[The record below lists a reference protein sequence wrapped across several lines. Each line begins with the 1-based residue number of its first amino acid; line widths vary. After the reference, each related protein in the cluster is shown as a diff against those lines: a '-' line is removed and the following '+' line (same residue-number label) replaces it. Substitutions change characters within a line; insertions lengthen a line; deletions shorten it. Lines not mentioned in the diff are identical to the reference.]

1 MSINTPSLPT
11 LPPSTPHRTPPF
23 FLDPSRGLRQEAR
36 SRKDPAQV
44 PALSS
49 EEEGQRPRELRT
61 MTRSSMEVLPPTTP
75 CYPGSSL
82 FLGERRSRGWS
93 GTGTWTPE
101 ENKRFEYAL
110 AKFDKETPDRWERVA
125 ASLPGKTPRD
135 VESHYRNLL
144 NDVKQIEAGRIPC
157 PGYDSSSFSL
167 DWESFE
173 VLKQSYCVGGRRS
186 GARASDQERKKGVP
200 WTEEE
205 HKRFLLGLRK
215 YGKGDWRNIS
225 RNFVITRTPTQVASH
240 AQKYFIRLN
249 SGGKDKRRS
258 SIHDITTANL
268 PDNRPPSPSQPSS
281 LTSQPCSAPAPI
293 WSSPYSSIHDTNPP
307 DEATGTFSS
316 SAQVSQIMQAR
327 YGVAAYGL
335 KLEAHAPQSG
345 TLRDPLVNDHNLLFR
360 MQSSRHLPHG

>member
-1 MSINTPSLPT
+1 
-11 LPPSTPHRTPPF
+11 
-23 FLDPSRGLRQEAR
+23 
-36 SRKDPAQV
+36 
-44 PALSS
+44 
-49 EEEGQRPRELRT
+49 
-61 MTRSSMEVLPPTTP
+61 MEVLPPTAP

-110 AKFDKETPDRWERVA
+110 AKFDKDTPDRWERVA
-125 ASLPGKTPRD
+125 ASLPGKTPRE
-135 VESHYRNLL
+135 VENHYRDLL
-144 NDVKQIEAGRIPC
+144 NDVKQIEA
-157 PGYDSSSFSL
+157 
-167 DWESFE
+167 
-173 VLKQSYCVGGRRS
+173 
-186 GARASDQERKKGVP
+186 DQERKKGVP

-268 PDNRPPSPSQPSS
+268 PDNRPPSPSRPSS

-307 DEATGTFSS
+307 DEASGTFGS
-316 SAQVSQIMQAR
+316 SAQVSQLMQPR

-345 TLRDPLVNDHNLLFR
+345 TLHDPMVNDHNLLFR
-360 MQSSRHLPHG
+360 MQSSRHLPRG

>member
-49 EEEGQRPRELRT
+49 EEEGERPRELRT

-110 AKFDKETPDRWERVA
+110 AKFDTETPDRWERVA

-135 VESHYRNLL
+135 VESHYRDLL

-157 PGYDSSSFSL
+157 PGYDSSFSL

-360 MQSSRHLPHG
+360 MQSSHHLPHG